1 MMSMNLSDIAIL
13 NIKGFDYYC
22 IVSLI
27 RKKWSHKLNARFW
40 FVWKKWNIF
49 RHKDLLSQIKIGK
62 KIQRLGTMKLEKI
75 KFTTVKFL
83 FF

>member
-1 MMSMNLSDIAIL
+1 MQDSDLSE
-13 NIKGFDYYC
+13 
-22 IVSLI
+22 
-27 RKKWSHKLNARFW
+27 
-40 FVWKKWNIF
+40 KKWNIF